1 MKGMQLA
8 ERIGSIDERL
18 IEEAGAL
25 PLPAVRRRMQALR
38 RAAALAAVLALM
50 VCSGAVGALAFGEE
64 REVPAQQE
72 TVELAEIG
80 LTLLLPESWAGRYT
94 VEEGTFAPYGSPMWS
109 FFAKRVHDAGTP
121 EEDGGASVPQGL
133 LFTVF
138 QCADVS
144 LSAEEFQQ
152 GSLAGIGRYL
162 FATENAT
169 FALLCATDVQFDPE
183 DPEQQAEWTALA
195 QGIGEVRFILTPL
208 SGGE

>member
-1 MKGMQLA
+1 
-8 ERIGSIDERL
+8 
-18 IEEAGAL
+18 
-25 PLPAVRRRMQALR
+25 
-38 RAAALAAVLALM
+38 M
-50 VCSGAVGALAFGEE
+50 VCSGAVGALAFGGE
-64 REVPAQQE
+64 REVPARQE

-109 FFAKRVHDAGTP
+109 FFAKRVHDDGTP
-121 EEDGGASVPQGL
+121 EEGGGAPVPQGL

-144 LSAEEFQQ
+144 LSEEFQQ

-162 FATENAT
+162 FAMENAT

-195 QGIGEVRFILTPL
+195 QGIGEVRFVLTPL